1 MRAGVPAP
9 TGRGTARAL
18 DAADPSGAADAAVA
32 VRSAGVLTPTD
43 AAVDMAALSSV
54 RTGGS
59 EVSRN
64 ASFSAEGVA
73 HARTRVAATTTIRRT
88 FCS

>member
-1 MRAGVPAP
+1 
-9 TGRGTARAL
+9 
-18 DAADPSGAADAAVA
+18 
-32 VRSAGVLTPTD
+32 VLTPTD